1 MYFDISNIILNNVDD
16 YNLIHLRMVCKMWK
30 KLIDKKADFKNDFMF
45 MDNEYPLLSFTLM
58 PNHDN
63 LENLYPHLTIIS
75 DIMVGNTKIFHYMT
89 ILARKQNH
97 LPINYFLDMLSFAS
111 SYNMKKS
118 MENIVSLV
126 NKSNPYLFVDFI
138 KFVCKSGCF
147 YVFSFDNLRNDIIV
161 FAKLLNY
168 AGTYSSICNILLY
181 AVIQGCPK
189 ITYFKLSELYISRI
203 INDTTWEYIGMS
215 FIANDFPRV

>member
-1 MYFDISNIILNNVDD
+1 MYFDIWNIILNNVDD
-16 YNLIHLRMVCKMWK
+16 YDLIHLRMVCKMWK
-30 KLIDKKADFKNDFMF
+30 ILIDKKADFKNDFMF

-63 LENLYPHLTIIS
+63 LENLYPELTVIS
-75 DIMVGNTKIFHYMT
+75 DIMVGNKKIFHYMT

-126 NKSNPYLFVDFI
+126 NKSNSYLFVDFI
-138 KFVCKSGCF
+138 KFICKNRCF
-147 YVFSFDNLRNDIIV
+147 YVFSFDSLRNDIVV

-168 AGTYSSICNILLY
+168 AGTYSSICNILLH
-181 AVIQGCPK
+181 AVIQGCSK
-189 ITYFKLSELYISRI
+189 ITYSKLSELYISRI
-203 INDTTWEYIGMS
+203 IYDTTWEYIGMCFS
-215 FIANDFPRV
+215 ANHLPLI